1 MGYKRVVIKI
11 GSSNLVK
18 NGKVDDEKIEN
29 LIKIIANFKKKDNVE
44 FVIVSSGAIAVGK
57 EKVGISGLKLNIRQ
71 KQAMAAIG
79 QPYLMRKYK
88 ENLENN
94 DILGAQ
100 VLLTS
105 DDLHNRIRLINAR
118 DTLLEILHY
127 NAIPII
133 NENDTV
139 SIEEI
144 KIGDN
149 DNLSARVAAT
159 IDAEL
164 LIILS
169 DIDGLYDKNPKK
181 YEDAILIK
189 EVFEITKDMKKNAGG
204 AGTQFGTGGM
214 ITKLE
219 AAEVCMKFNVEMVII
234 NGNSLNN
241 IVDILNGK
249 STGTKFIP
257 NKKKISK
264 KKLWIGY
271 GARKRGEI
279 YIDEGAYKALKIGK
293 SLLSSGIIDISKNFK
308 IGDSIK
314 IFYNKEEIARGLT
327 NYSSDELFKIK
338 GKKSYEIEEI
348 LGYKYQDEII
358 HSNNMI
364 LI

>member
-1 MGYKRVVIKI
+1 MNYKRVVIKI
-11 GSSNLVK
+11 GSSNLVRD
-18 NGKVDDEKIEN
+18 GKVDDEKIKN
-29 LIKIIANFKKKDNVE
+29 LIKIISKFKKKDNIE
-44 FVIVSSGAIAVGK
+44 FIIVSSGAVAVGK
-57 EKVGISGLKLNIRQ
+57 EKVGISSLKLNIRQ

-94 DILGAQ
+94 NILGAQ

-105 DDLHNRIRLINAR
+105 DDLHNRTRLINAR

-127 NAIPII
+127 NAVPII

-139 SIEEI
+139 STEEI

-149 DNLSARVAAT
+149 DNLSARVAA
-159 IDAEL
+159 IVDAEL

-169 DIDGLYDKNPKK
+169 DIDGLYNKNPKNHN
-181 YEDAILIK
+181 DAVLIK
-189 EVFEITKDMKKNAGG
+189 EVFDITKDMKKNAGG
-204 AGTQFGTGGM
+204 AGSKVGTGGM

-234 NGNSLNN
+234 NGNSLDN

-249 STGTKFIP
+249 QIGTKFSP

-271 GARKRGEI
+271 GARKKGEI
-279 YIDEGAYKALKIGK
+279 YIDKGAYEALNKGK
-293 SLLSSGIIDISKNFK
+293 SLLSGGIVGLSGKFK

-314 IFYNKEEIARGLT
+314 IFHNKEEIARGLT
-327 NYSSDELFKIK
+327 NYSSDELLKIK
-338 GKKSYEIEEI
+338 GKKSYEIDKI
-348 LGYKYQDEII
+348 LGYKYQDEIV
-358 HSNNMI
+358 HRNNMI